1 MRARAGAFML
11 RRVMRGLKFILPVML
26 LGCGASVPREL
37 NVSAAMSL
45 KEAFTE
51 LEAAFEAKHPGLDV
65 VFNFAG
71 SQILAAQIVEGAQV
85 DVFASADDIQMERA
99 ASSGRVGA
107 VSAFATSRLVLITP
121 AGDRG
126 KISSVSDLTRPGV
139 RLVLAGPTVP
149 AGAYAREALAQLGV
163 GEQALA
169 NVVSNEE
176 NVRGVVGKVAAG
188 EADAGIVYV
197 TDVTPALAPKLK
209 RIELGVAIW
218 PRYQV
223 AALKDSIR
231 PREAQRFVEMV
242 LGAEGQATLARHG
255 FLPP

>member
-1 MRARAGAFML
+1 MIS
-11 RRVMRGLKFILPVML
+11 VVVVV
-26 LGCGASVPREL
+26 LGCGVRGPREL
-37 NVSAAMSL
+37 HVSAAMSL
-45 KEAFTE
+45 KEAFVE
-51 LEAAFEAKHPGLDV
+51 MEAAFEAKHPGVDV

-85 DVFASADDIQMERA
+85 DVFASADDIQMQRA
-99 ASSGRVGA
+99 AQSGRIGP

-121 AGDRG
+121 VDNPG
-126 KISSVSDLTRPGV
+126 KISSVGDLARPGV

-149 AGAYAREALAQLGV
+149 AGSYAREALNQLGV
-163 GEQALA
+163 GEPALA

-176 NVRGVVGKVAAG
+176 NVRGVVGKVALG

-197 TDVTPALAPKLK
+197 TDVTPTVAAKLR

-218 PRYQV
+218 PRYEIAV
-223 AALKDSIR
+223 LKDNIQ
-231 PREAQRFVEMV
+231 PKLAQGFVEMV

-255 FLPP
+255 FLRP